1 MEVDV
6 TVSQEKSQE
15 VCGCVVAHFNGFVT
29 ELRRLFL
36 VEDLI
41 DSLKFGGILWLLTYI
56 GAWFNGM
63 TLVTMGEFSKS
74 IKVDKFL
81 ISQKYFLAY
90 VALFTLPKVY
100 ENNKQSIDA
109 YLELVQAKISEITD
123 K

>member
-1 MEVDV
+1 MDVDI

-15 VCGCVVAHFNGFVT
+15 VCGSVVAHLNGFVT

-36 VEDLI
+36 VEDFI
-41 DSLKFGGILWLLTYI
+41 DSLKFGGILWLLTYV

-63 TLVTMGEFSKS
+63 TLVTMG
-74 IKVDKFL
+74 KFVVL
-81 ISQKYFLAY
+81 AVTVKTSSTFNLLLAY

-109 YLELVQAKISEITD
+109 YLELVHGKISEITD